1 MARTNWFDDKA
12 GHPAFQEQVEKL
24 DSFTSALADGRVS
37 KQELD
42 SQEARLVAAMQALEP
57 ALSDGQHAQAT
68 TVFVELT
75 AYNVMR
81 LVSHLRRQQACGL
94 TLVSDSSK
102 GAPRPSLICATRSAA
117 P

>member
-1 MARTNWFDDKA
+1 
-12 GHPAFQEQVEKL
+12 VEKL

-57 ALSDGQHAQAT
+57 ALSDAQHAQAT

-75 AYNVMR
+75 AYNIMR
-81 LVSHLRRQQACGL
+81 LLHELHTERARIAFAK
-94 TLVSDSSK
+94 D
-102 GAPRPSLICATRSAA
+102 
-117 P
+117 